1 VVGPFCL
8 YNGDIMDL
16 INYFDSQ
23 RKGFI
28 DLEEFKEK
36 IDNYIHDKNYIVILK
51 SKVKNIC
58 NE

>member
-1 VVGPFCL
+1 
-8 YNGDIMDL
+8 MDL

-58 NE
+58 NEQILD